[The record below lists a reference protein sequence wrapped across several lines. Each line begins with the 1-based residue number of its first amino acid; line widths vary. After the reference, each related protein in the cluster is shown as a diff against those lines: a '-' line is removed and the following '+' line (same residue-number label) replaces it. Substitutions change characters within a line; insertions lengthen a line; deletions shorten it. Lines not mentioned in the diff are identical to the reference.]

1 MRYRNKITGLVINTN
16 CNISGANFELLDAPA
31 PAVKEVPKEK
41 AVKETKPK
49 TTTTA
54 KRAKK

>member
-1 MRYRNKITGLVINTN
+1 MRYRNKRTGLCFETSSV
-16 CNISGANFELLDAPA
+16 ISGPDFELIPDRT
-31 PAVKEVPKEK
+31 PKE
-41 AVKETKPK
+41 VKETKPK

>member
-1 MRYRNKITGLVINTN
+1 MRYRNKITGNVLVTE
-16 CNISGANFELLDAPA
+16 CKISSADFELID
-31 PAVKEVPKEK
+31 EPKETPK
-41 AVKETKPK
+41 ATVKETKPK

>member
-1 MRYRNKITGLVINTN
+1 MRYRNKITGNVLVTECKIT
-16 CNISGANFELLDAPA
+16 SADFELIDEPKEAPKEEKA
-31 PAVKEVPKEK
+31 STVKE
-41 AVKETKPK
+41 AKPK

>member
-1 MRYRNKITGLVINTN
+1 MRYRNKRTGNVIETTSV
-16 CNISGANFELLDAPA
+16 ISGPDFESIPDAP
-31 PAVKEVPKEK
+31 KE
-41 AVKETKPK
+41 VKETKPK